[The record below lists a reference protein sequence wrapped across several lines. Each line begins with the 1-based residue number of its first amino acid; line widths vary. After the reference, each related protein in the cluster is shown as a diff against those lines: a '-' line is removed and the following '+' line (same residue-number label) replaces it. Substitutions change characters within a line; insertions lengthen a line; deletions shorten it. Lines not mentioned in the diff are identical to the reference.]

1 MKIPKVLS
9 VKAIFPTRKIRNAF
23 ASNRPQ
29 IRFLKILGS
38 TFLPKKKMYLETG
51 GIRQKRQNLLYKK
64 AEKSYE
70 GPDDI
75 PFIAK
80 QTRIVLKNCGKF
92 DAESLGEYIASGGFS
107 ALSKA
112 LFEMT
117 PADVVDQVDKSGI
130 PWDEGAE
137 DSRQERNGSR

>member
-1 MKIPKVLS
+1 M
-9 VKAIFPTRKIRNAF
+9 
-23 ASNRPQ
+23 
-29 IRFLKILGS
+29 LGD
-38 TFLPKKKMYLETG
+38 EV
-51 GIRQKRQNLLYKK
+51 QEHLLYKK
-64 AEKSYE
+64 AGKSYE

-130 PWDEGAE
+130 RGRGGG